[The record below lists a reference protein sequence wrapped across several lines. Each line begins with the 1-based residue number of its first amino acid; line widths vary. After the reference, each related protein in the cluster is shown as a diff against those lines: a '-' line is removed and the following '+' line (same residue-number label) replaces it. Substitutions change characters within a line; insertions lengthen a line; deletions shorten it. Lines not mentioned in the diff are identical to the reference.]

1 MENLTK
7 FLNYYPQGAV
17 ITIVLSSFLIAT
29 LVAWGIHELI
39 SLAHKEYKAIKDGL
53 LKLESF
59 NLRTRTGLELAQK
72 TFSEM
77 PFKIKK
83 GVSKKWYKKY
93 HAHFIPYFK
102 IMNESIIK
110 LERLKKYTWLV
121 SMEADL
127 ADNLEV
133 ATKESNE
140 IKPESLIPK
149 VKVGRPKGSKN
160 SAKSKVGRPKGSKS
174 KPKSKVG
181 RPKGTKN
188 KQKK

>member
-1 MENLTK
+1 MENLTN

-17 ITIVLSSFLIAT
+17 ITIVLSSFLLAT

-39 SLAHKEYKAIKDGL
+39 SSAHKEYEAIKDGF

-83 GVSKKWYKKY
+83 GVNKKWYKKY
-93 HAHFIPYFK
+93 DAHFIPYFK
-102 IMNESIIK
+102 IMNEYIIK
-110 LERLKKYTWLV
+110 LERLKKYTWLA
-121 SMEADL
+121 SMEDDL
-127 ADNLEV
+127 K
-133 ATKESNE
+133 KEE
-140 IKPESLIPK
+140 IKASKSIEK
-149 VKVGRPKGSKN
+149 EVVKSTKSILGRPKGSK
-160 SAKSKVGRPKGSKS
+160 SKPKSKIGRPKGSKS

-181 RPKGTKN
+181 RPKGSKS